1 MDEWKLY
8 RLVTWFPSQVTRP
21 ITLFVQRQPEAGAVF
36 LDWCLRSRQKWEV
49 VFGDM
54 CPHRHMVPWWLNGL
68 AYRLTCVSVPR
79 RAKMWQAVQGHNME
93 PSWEKFGT
101 LCVQLSTP
109 IGPIVPVSK
118 RGWPK
123 RGWPKRKSFLHVVI
137 SKKFFTP
144 NILLLQAKK
153 ALLLIFGCYKPREHF
168 YN

>member
-8 RLVTWFPSQVTRP
+8 RLVTWFPRQVTRP
-21 ITLFVQRQPEAGAVF
+21 ISLFVQRQPEAGAVF

-54 CPHRHMVPWWLNGL
+54 CPQRHMVPWRLNGL

-101 LCVQLSTP
+101 LCVQFSTP
-109 IGPIVPVSK
+109 NRSHCSNEQAGMTKTGMTKTQIVSACCYK
-118 RGWPK
+118 QK
-123 RGWPKRKSFLHVVI
+123 IFLRLT
-137 SKKFFTP
+137 SC
-144 NILLLQAKK
+144 
-153 ALLLIFGCYKPREHF
+153 CYKPKKLCF
-168 YN
+168 